1 VNYRWAKSI
10 DIVSNENPTAS
21 TNPTYPLDVR
31 QERGPSDYDV
41 RHHFVVSG
49 LWDLPFFRGRKDVAG
64 KILGGWEVSGIG
76 TFHTGFPWTPVIGQC
91 VTTLGPTLCP
101 TRPVAYFGGAGDDS
115 SNDAF
120 INGTNFPGGGARFF
134 DTSAPNGRLPG
145 IGRNSFRGPKYRQID
160 LTLAK
165 RFGLPWESANFEI
178 KANFFNIFNIL
189 NLQPLGFNTD
199 STNITNS
206 NFGRSAR
213 GLSGRVIEIQGRFN
227 F

>member
-206 NFGRSAR
+206 NFGRSVR
-213 GLSGRVIEIQGRFN
+213 GLSGRVIEIQGRLN